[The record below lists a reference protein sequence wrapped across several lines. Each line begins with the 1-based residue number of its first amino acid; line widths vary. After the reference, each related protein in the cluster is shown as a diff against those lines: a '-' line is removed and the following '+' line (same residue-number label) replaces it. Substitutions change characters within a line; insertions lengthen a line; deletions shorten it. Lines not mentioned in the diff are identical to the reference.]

1 MAENNSYFKSTTL
14 TLLFLSFLLLH
25 QASWGQDP
33 YPDINA
39 SHTKI
44 ELDSLLGLFQKKK
57 DTLGM
62 GYTYYCLARLD
73 EKATNLNNSLITN
86 LRKSME
92 CFQVTRHEF
101 NFYNAR
107 GAIGT
112 YFMERPF
119 MKELA
124 KDYIESAI
132 YYFRASKH
140 PETEIGHLIN
150 LANIY
155 IHENNF
161 GPAKEILDRVE
172 LLNQTLKDK
181 AIEGRWHS
189 SYSDYYSRQQ
199 HFEEALKH
207 CEKSY
212 DIGKSEQMDWLE
224 AVSLYIKSTCYEA
237 LNNKEARFEAL
248 MAASKIVENNGN
260 LYQLRKE
267 IYNALRDHYIKQ
279 KNYPMAY
286 EFANKTQMLI
296 SDIYFSKIE
305 GDMRSFSEYNLLEKQ
320 KIIVAKIELEK
331 KLAQAEVDTLRT
343 RQQTYIGII
352 VFGVLAILAVFIY
365 YNNRQKIN
373 QLEINQT
380 KDKNKIETLNHLI
393 NGQELERE
401 RIAQELHDGLGTMLS
416 RMKIMVEN
424 DLPIERIHQL
434 IDDACAEVRTISRN
448 LQPNAL
454 ANFGLIGALQDF
466 ASKHSDSK
474 PVVIFQH
481 FGTPANLDVNK
492 NLMVFRIIQE
502 LVTNAIKHAQATEIL
517 VQIIFTSEDITI
529 TVEDDGIGFD
539 ETKINHNANG
549 WNNIK
554 SRVSLLHGHL
564 QFHSEPQKGT
574 SVTIVLQ
581 AQVLTTT

>member
-1 MAENNSYFKSTTL
+1 MVEAYSYFKSTTL
-14 TLLFLSFLLLH
+14 TLLFLLFLH
-25 QASWGQDP
+25 QAVLGQEQ

-39 SHTKI
+39 PHTKT
-44 ELDSLLGLFQKKK
+44 ELDSLLGIFQKKK

-62 GYTYYCLARLD
+62 GYAYYCLARLD
-73 EKATNLNNSLITN
+73 EKATDLNNSLITN

-92 CFQVTRHEF
+92 CFQVTKHEF

-155 IHENNF
+155 IHDNNF
-161 GPAKEILDRVE
+161 PTAKEILNRVA

-199 HFEEALKH
+199 HFQEALKH

-212 DIGKSEQMDWLE
+212 EIGKSEQMDWLE

-248 MAASKIVENNGN
+248 MAALKIVENNGN
-260 LYQLRKE
+260 LYQLKKA
-267 IYNALRDHYIKQ
+267 IYDALRDFYIKQ

-286 EFANKTQMLI
+286 EFANKTQLLI

-320 KIIVAKIELEK
+320 KIIVSKIELEK
-331 KLAQAEVDTLRT
+331 KLAQAEVDTLKT

-352 VFGVLAILAVFIY
+352 IVGILAILSVFIY

-380 KDKNKIETLNHLI
+380 KNKNKIETLSHLV

-416 RMKIMVEN
+416 RMKIMIEN
-424 DLPIERIHQL
+424 DVPMERIHQL

-454 ANFGLIGALQDF
+454 ANFGLMGALQDF

-474 PVVIFQH
+474 PTVIFQH
-481 FGTPANLDVNK
+481 FGMPVNLGVNK

-502 LVTNAIKHAQATEIL
+502 LVTNAIKHAHATEIL
-517 VQIIFTSEDITI
+517 IQIIFTSEDITM

-539 ETKINHNANG
+539 EAKLSQNANG
-549 WNNIK
+549 WNNIR
-554 SRVSLLHGHL
+554 SRVNLLQGHL
-564 QFHSEPQKGT
+564 QFHSEDQKGT

-581 AQVLTTT
+581 SHVLATS

>member
-1 MAENNSYFKSTTL
+1 MTEAYSYFKSTTL
-14 TLLFLSFLLLH
+14 TLLFLLFLHGALL
-25 QASWGQDP
+25 GQEQ
-33 YPDINA
+33 YPDINVL
-39 SHTKI
+39 HTKI
-44 ELDSLLGLFQKKK
+44 ELDSLLGVFQKKK

-73 EKATNLNNSLITN
+73 ERATDLNNSLITN

-92 CFQVTRHEF
+92 CFQVAKHEF

-150 LANIY
+150 LANIN
-155 IHENNF
+155 IHDNNF
-161 GPAKEILDRVE
+161 TYAKEILTRVE

-181 AIEGRWHS
+181 SVEGRFHS
-189 SYSDYYSRQQ
+189 SYSDYYSRQKKYK
-199 HFEEALKH
+199 EALEH

-212 DIGKSEQMDWLE
+212 EIGKAEHMDWLE
-224 AVSLYIKSTCYEA
+224 AVSLYIKSICYEA

-248 MAASKIVENNGN
+248 MASLRIVENNGN

-267 IYNALRDHYIKQ
+267 IYDALRDHYIKQ

-286 EFANKTQMLI
+286 EFANKTQKLI

-320 KIIVAKIELEK
+320 KIIVSKIELEK
-331 KLAQAEVDTLRT
+331 KLAQAEVDTLKT

-352 VFGVLAILAVFIY
+352 FIGILAILAVFIY

-380 KDKNKIETLNHLI
+380 KDKNKIEALNHLI
-393 NGQELERE
+393 DGQELERK

-416 RMKIMVEN
+416 RMKIMIEN
-424 DLPIERIHQL
+424 NVPMERIHQL

-454 ANFGLIGALQDF
+454 ANFGLMGALQDF

-474 PVVIFQH
+474 PTVIFQY
-481 FGTPANLDVNK
+481 FGTPVNLGVHK

-502 LVTNAIKHAQATEIL
+502 LVTNAIKHAHATEIL
-517 VQIIFTSEDITI
+517 IQVIFTSDDITM

-539 ETKINHNANG
+539 EAKINQNANG
-549 WNNIK
+549 WNNIR
-554 SRVSLLHGHL
+554 SRVNLLQGHL
-564 QFHSEPQKGT
+564 QFHSEHQKGT

-581 AQVLTTT
+581 SHVLAIS